1 MNKKLLIAAVGAA
14 LVAGPMLAAH
24 AAPTVY
30 GKFNVGIAA
39 VDNGNS
45 ADGDTL
51 GVTDDSSRLGVKG
64 DEDLGGGLKAVYG
77 MELTYDAD
85 GNKGVSLDVA
95 DAGGGA
101 TLTGSRSVFVGLAG
115 SWGRVRAGHFQT
127 YYKKIQFPA
136 EIMGD
141 SIADW
146 STNGWQGDTRIANAI
161 GYDSPNWGGFVF
173 GIESQRGETGTS
185 TESNPTTIAASFTS
199 GPFYIGVGFEDRDNQ
214 GTTGLDKTN
223 KVVATFDIDA
233 FKIVAAMQTQDALGG
248 STEVDTTVL
257 GGQFSFGNN
266 AVLVTFAQHDSSVAN
281 ADCDQT
287 SVGFAH
293 KLSKMTTVR
302 GIYSSIDNESAAACQ
317 GRMIGAAGLA
327 LGAPSAGSDPSGFQA
342 QIVLN
347 F

>member
-51 GVTDDSSRLGVKG
+51 GVTDDSSRLGVRG

-77 MELTYDAD
+77 MELLYDVDA
-85 GNKGVSLDVA
+85 NTGVASGVNG
-95 DAGGGA
+95 AGSG
-101 TLTGSRSVFVGLAG
+101 RSVFVGLAG
-115 SWGRVRAGHFQT
+115 SWGRFRAGHFQT

-141 SIADW
+141 SIGDFT
-146 STNGWQGDTRIANAI
+146 TNGWQGDSRIPNAI
-161 GYDSPNWGGFVF
+161 GYDSPNWSGFVF
-173 GIESQRGETGTS
+173 GIESSRGETGLSSET
-185 TESNPTTIAASFTS
+185 NPTTIAASFKS
-199 GPFYIGVGFEDRDNQ
+199 GPFYIGVGYEDRDNQ
-214 GTTGLDKTN
+214 STTGLDTTN
-223 KVVATFDIDA
+223 KVVVTFDIDA
-233 FKIVAAMQTQDALGG
+233 FKIIAAAQTQDALGG
-248 STEVDTTVL
+248 SEEVDTTVL
-257 GGQFSFGNN
+257 GGQYSFGNN
-266 AVLVTFAQHDSSVAN
+266 AIMATFANHDSSLAN
-281 ADCDQT
+281 RDCDQIAI
-287 SVGFAH
+287 GFAH

-302 GIYSSIDNESAAACQ
+302 AIYTDIDNESLAQCPGRLLSAASV
-317 GRMIGAAGLA
+317 GIAG
-327 LGAPSAGSDPSGFQA
+327 PDAGSDPSGFQA

>member
-64 DEDLGGGLKAVYG
+64 DEDLGGGLKAVYQ
-77 MELTYDAD
+77 MELLYDVD
-85 GNKGVSLDVA
+85 QNTGVNP
-95 DAGGGA
+95 G
-101 TLTGSRSVFVGLAG
+101 RSVYVGLQG
-115 SWGRVRAGHFQT
+115 SWGQVRVGHYQT
-127 YYKKIQFPA
+127 YYKAIQFPA

-141 SIADW
+141 SIADF
-146 STNGWQGDTRIANAI
+146 TGNGWSGDGRIPNAI
-161 GYDSPNWGGFVF
+161 GYRSPNWSGFVF
-173 GIESQRGETGTS
+173 GVESSRGETGTA
-185 TESNPTTIAASFTS
+185 TETNPTTIAASFKS
-199 GPFYIGVGFEDRDNQ
+199 GPFYIGVGHEDTDNQ
-214 GTTGLDKTN
+214 GTTLLDTST
-223 KVVATFDIDA
+223 KVVATFNIDA
-233 FKIVAAMQTQDALGG
+233 FMIVAALQTQKALGG
-248 STEVDTTVL
+248 TAEVDTTAI
-257 GGQFSFGNN
+257 GGQYSFGNN
-266 AVLVTFAQHDSSVAN
+266 AILATFAQHDSSVAN
-281 ADCDQT
+281 GDCDQT

-302 GIYSSIDNESAAACQ
+302 GIYTTIDNESAATCA
-317 GRMIGAAGLA
+317 GRILSNASIA
-327 LGAPSAGSDPSGFQA
+327 LPNPSAGSDPSGFQA

>member
-30 GKFNVGIAA
+30 GKFIAGIAA

-51 GVTDDSSRLGVKG
+51 GVSDDSSRLGVKG
-64 DEDLGGGLKAVYG
+64 TEDLGGGLKAVYG
-77 MELTYDAD
+77 MELLYDVD
-85 GNKGVSLDVA
+85 GTGGV
-95 DAGGGA
+95 AGAG
-101 TLTGSRSVFVGLAG
+101 RSVSVGLQG
-115 SWGRVRAGHFQT
+115 NWGTARVGHFQT
-127 YYKKIQFPA
+127 YYKAIQFPT

-141 SIADW
+141 TIADF
-146 STNGWQGDTRIANAI
+146 STNGWSGDSRIPNAI
-161 GYDSPNWGGFVF
+161 GYRSPNWSGFVF
-173 GIESQRGETGTS
+173 GIESSRGETGTS

-199 GPFYIGVGFEDRDNQ
+199 GPFYIGVGHEDLDYQ
-214 GTTGLDKTN
+214 GGATGLDTTT
-223 KVVATFDIDA
+223 KVAATFDIDA
-233 FKIVAAMQTQDALGG
+233 FKIIAAFQSQKVASP
-248 STEVDTTVL
+248 STTAEVDTTVL

-266 AVLVTFAQHDSSVAN
+266 AVMVTFAQHDSSVAN

-293 KLSKMTTVR
+293 KLSKLTTLKA
-302 GIYSSIDNESAAACQ
+302 IYSTIDNESAATCP
-317 GRMIGAAGLA
+317 GRMLSAAGIGIA
-327 LGAPSAGSDPSGFQA
+327 GPSAGSDPSGFQA

>member
-30 GKFNVGIAA
+30 GKFNTGIAA

-51 GVTDDSSRLGVKG
+51 GVTDDSSRLGVRG

-77 MELTYDAD
+77 MELLYDVDSNA
-85 GNKGVSLDVA
+85 GVT
-95 DAGGGA
+95 GA
-101 TLTGSRSVFVGLAG
+101 SRSVFVGLQG
-115 SWGRVRAGHFQT
+115 SWGQARVGHYQT
-127 YYKKIQFPA
+127 YYKAIQFPT

-141 SIADW
+141 SIADF
-146 STNGWQGDTRIANAI
+146 SGNGWSGDGRIPNAI
-161 GYDSPNWGGFVF
+161 GYRSPNWSGFVF
-173 GIESQRGETGTS
+173 GVESSRGESGAA
-185 TESNPTTIAASFTS
+185 TEANPTTIAASFKS
-199 GPFYIGVGFEDRDNQ
+199 GPFYIGVGHEDLDYQ
-214 GTTGLDKTN
+214 GGATGLDSTT
-223 KVVATFDIDA
+223 KVAATFDIDA
-233 FKIVAAMQTQDALGG
+233 FKIIAAFQSQKVSAP
-248 STEVDTTVL
+248 STTAEVDTTAI
-257 GGQFSFGNN
+257 GGQYSFGNN
-266 AVLVTFAQHDSSVAN
+266 AVMATFAQHDSTVAN
-281 ADCDQT
+281 GDCDQT

-302 GIYSSIDNESAAACQ
+302 GIYTTIDNESAATCA
-317 GRMIGAAGLA
+317 GRILSNASIGLPN
-327 LGAPSAGSDPSGFQA
+327 PSAGSDPSGFQA

>member
-30 GKFNVGIAA
+30 GKFITGIAA

-64 DEDLGGGLKAVYG
+64 TEDLGGGLKAVYG
-77 MELTYDAD
+77 MELLYDVD
-85 GNKGVSLDVA
+85 DNTGVNP
-95 DAGGGA
+95 G
-101 TLTGSRSVFVGLAG
+101 RSVSVGLQG
-115 SWGRVRAGHFQT
+115 SWGTARVGHFQT
-127 YYKKIQFPA
+127 YYKAIQFPT

-141 SIADW
+141 TIADF
-146 STNGWQGDTRIANAI
+146 STNGWQGDVRIPNAI
-161 GYDSPNWGGFVF
+161 GYRSPNWSGFVF
-173 GIESQRGETGTS
+173 GVETQRGETGAA
-185 TESNPTTIAASFTS
+185 TEANPTTIAASFTS

-214 GTTGLDKTN
+214 GATGLDKTN
-223 KVVATFDIDA
+223 KVVGTFDIDA
-233 FKIVAAMQTQDALGG
+233 FKIIAAFQTQDALGG
-248 STEVDTTVL
+248 STEVDTSVI

-266 AVLVTFAQHDSSVAN
+266 AVMVTFAEHDSTVAN
-281 ADCDQT
+281 GDCEQT
-287 SVGFAH
+287 SIGFAH
-293 KLSKMTTVR
+293 KLSKLTTVKA
-302 GIYSSIDNESAAACQ
+302 IYSSIDNESAAACA
-317 GRMIGAAGLA
+317 GRMLSAASIGLPN
-327 LGAPSAGSDPSGFQA
+327 PSAGSDPSGFQA

>member
-45 ADGDTL
+45 ANGDTL

-64 DEDLGGGLKAVYG
+64 SEDLGGGLKAVYG
-77 MELTYDAD
+77 MELLYDVD
-85 GNKGVSLDVA
+85 DNTGVSG
-95 DAGGGA
+95 AG
-101 TLTGSRSVFVGLAG
+101 RSVSVGLQG
-115 SWGRVRAGHFQT
+115 SWGTFRAGHYQT

-146 STNGWQGDTRIANAI
+146 STNGWQGDSRIPNAI
-161 GYDSPNWGGFVF
+161 GYQSPTWSGFTF
-173 GIESQRGETGTS
+173 GVESSRGETGLS

-214 GTTGLDKTN
+214 GATGLDKTN

-257 GGQFSFGNN
+257 GGQYSFGNN
-266 AVLVTFAQHDSSVAN
+266 AVMVTFAQHDSSVAN

-293 KLSKMTTVR
+293 KLSKLTTVR
-302 GIYSSIDNESAAACQ
+302 AIYSSIDNESAAVCQ
-317 GRMIGAAGLA
+317 GRMIGAASLG
-327 LGAPSAGSDPSGFQA
+327 LGAPTAGSDPSGFQA